1 MEAENQSLKQ
11 RLQQQVDLEGEVQL
25 LIDKGL
31 MRLENDGTAHHVG
44 SWEEHQ
50 ALAAQIQQDM
60 QIAQQLQQQQQNQ
73 LQFGV
78 SPERARAS
86 SLLEPNEGFNSDTS
100 I

>member
-1 MEAENQSLKQ
+1 MVAENQSLKQ

-50 ALAAQIQQDM
+50 ALAAQIQ
-60 QIAQQLQQQQQNQ
+60 
-73 LQFGV
+73 
-78 SPERARAS
+78 
-86 SLLEPNEGFNSDTS
+86 
-100 I
+100 